1 MPTDAA
7 IDPRSRNPMS
17 ATLVSTAQILIGL
30 TGLVAGGELLV
41 RGAAALAMAVRI
53 TPLVIGLTVVAFGT
67 SAPELAVTVQ
77 ASWSGSPELAVGNVV
92 GSNIANVLLILG
104 LSALVAPLVVQSRVI
119 RIDVPLM
126 VGCSIVLWLLVLD
139 RSVGRLDG
147 LLLFSALIGYL
158 VWSVIQGKREGAAI
172 QEEFA
177 EALPHDGSTI
187 RYFAKQVGLVVG
199 GLVLLVIAAR
209 LLVGGASEIARQL
222 GVSEL
227 VIGLTIVAVGTSLP
241 ELVTS
246 IVASLRGQRDIA
258 VGNVVG
264 SNLFNILAVLGL
276 GSLVAP
282 NGIAVSPQ
290 VIGLDLPIMIATAVA
305 CLPIFFTGHRI
316 NRLEGGLFLF
326 YFLAYTAY
334 VVMGATE
341 ADARRSFEL
350 AMVGFVFPLSALA
363 IAFSVYQH
371 VGNNRRAS

>member
-1 MPTDAA
+1 
-7 IDPRSRNPMS
+7 MS
-17 ATLVSTAQILIGL
+17 ATAVSTAQILIGL
-30 TGLVAGGELLV
+30 TGLVVGGELLV

-77 ASWSGSPELAVGNVV
+77 ASWSGAPELAVGNVV

-104 LSALVAPLVVQSRVI
+104 LSALVAPLVVQSRVV

-139 RSVGRLDG
+139 RSVDRLDG

-177 EALPHDGSTI
+177 EALPHDGSTV
-187 RYFAKQVGLVVG
+187 RYFAKQVGLLVG

-209 LLVGGASEIARQL
+209 LLVGGASDIARQL

-282 NGIAVSPQ
+282 NGIAVAPQ
-290 VIGLDLPIMIATAVA
+290 VIGVDLPIMIATAAA

-316 NRLEGGLFLF
+316 NRLEGGLLFF
-326 YFLAYTAY
+326 YFLAYMAY

-341 ADARRSFEL
+341 ADAMRSFEL

-363 IAFSVYQH
+363 VAFSVFQH

>member
-1 MPTDAA
+1 
-7 IDPRSRNPMS
+7 MS
-17 ATLVSTAQILIGL
+17 ATAVSTAQILIGL
-30 TGLVAGGELLV
+30 TGLVVGGELLV

-77 ASWSGSPELAVGNVV
+77 ASWSGAPELAVGNVV

-104 LSALVAPLVVQSRVI
+104 LSALVAPLVVQSRVV

-158 VWSVIQGKREGAAI
+158 VWSVIQGKREGTAI

-177 EALPHDGSTI
+177 EALPHDGSTV
-187 RYFAKQVGLVVG
+187 RYFAKQVGLLVG

-209 LLVGGASEIARQL
+209 LLVGGASDIARQL

-227 VIGLTIVAVGTSLP
+227 VIGLTIV

-282 NGIAVSPQ
+282 NGIAVAPQ
-290 VIGLDLPIMIATAVA
+290 VIGLDLPIMIATAAA

-316 NRLEGGLFLF
+316 NRLEGGLLFF
-326 YFLAYTAY
+326 YFLAYMAY

-341 ADARRSFEL
+341 ADAMRSFEL

-363 IAFSVYQH
+363 VAFSVFQH

>member
-1 MPTDAA
+1 
-7 IDPRSRNPMS
+7 MS
-17 ATLVSTAQILIGL
+17 ATLTSAFQILVGLIGL
-30 TGLVAGGELLV
+30 VVGGELLV
-41 RGAAALAMAVRI
+41 RGAATLAMAIRI
-53 TPLVIGLTVVAFGT
+53 TPLVIGLTVVAIGT

-104 LSALVAPLVVQSRVI
+104 LSAMVAPLVVQSRII

-126 VGCSIVLWLLVLD
+126 VGCSVVLWLLVLD

-147 LLLFSALIGYL
+147 LLLFAALIGYL
-158 VWSVIQGKREGAAI
+158 VWSVIQGKREGTEI

-177 EALPHDGSTI
+177 QALPHDGSTT
-187 RYFAKQVGLVVG
+187 RHFARQITLVLGGVILLVV
-199 GLVLLVIAAR
+199 AAR
-209 LLVGGASEIARQL
+209 FLVGGASDIARQL

-276 GSLVAP
+276 GALVAP
-282 NGIAVSPQ
+282 SGIPVSSQ
-290 VIGLDLPIMIATAVA
+290 VIGLDLPIMIATALA

-316 NRLEGGLFLF
+316 NRLEGGLFFF
-326 YFLAYTAY
+326 YYVAYTAY
-334 VVMGATE
+334 VVMGATG
-341 ADARRSFEL
+341 AGYMRSFEL
-350 AMVGFVFPLSALA
+350 AMVGFVIPLSALA
-363 IAFSVYQH
+363 IGFSVYQH
-371 VGNNRRAS
+371 LRDRQRQS

>member
-1 MPTDAA
+1 
-7 IDPRSRNPMS
+7 
-17 ATLVSTAQILIGL
+17 
-30 TGLVAGGELLV
+30 
-41 RGAAALAMAVRI
+41 
-53 TPLVIGLTVVAFGT
+53 
-67 SAPELAVTVQ
+67 
-77 ASWSGSPELAVGNVV
+77 
-92 GSNIANVLLILG
+92 
-104 LSALVAPLVVQSRVI
+104 
-119 RIDVPLM
+119 
-126 VGCSIVLWLLVLD
+126 
-139 RSVGRLDG
+139 
-147 LLLFSALIGYL
+147 
-158 VWSVIQGKREGAAI
+158 VIQGKREGAAI